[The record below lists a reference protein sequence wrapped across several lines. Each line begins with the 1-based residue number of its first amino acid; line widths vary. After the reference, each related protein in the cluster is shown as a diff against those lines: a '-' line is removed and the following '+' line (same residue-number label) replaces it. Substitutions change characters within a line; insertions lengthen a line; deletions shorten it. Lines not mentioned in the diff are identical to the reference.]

1 MSVNFADLG
10 IEQKL
15 IETLGNLNIVTPTPV
30 QEKSIPHVL
39 AGKNLLAAA
48 QTGTGKTAAFG
59 LPIIQTVQQ
68 KKLNG
73 TPQAL
78 ILVPTR
84 ELAQQVFDNLNQYSA
99 ETELR
104 IV

>member
-10 IEQKL
+10 IEQPL
-15 IETLGNLNIVTPTPV
+15 VETLGGLNIVTPTPV

-39 AGKNLLAAA
+39 EGKDLLAAA

-68 KKLNG
+68 QKRNG

-84 ELAQQVFDNLNQYSA
+84 ELAQ
-99 ETELR
+99 
-104 IV
+104 

>member
-1 MSVNFADLG
+1 
-10 IEQKL
+10 
-15 IETLGNLNIVTPTPV
+15 
-30 QEKSIPHVL
+30 
-39 AGKNLLAAA
+39 NLLAAA

-104 IV
+104 IVCVYGGTSIGVQKRKLEEGADILIA